1 MNKFEDLY
9 VVKFLKNGMHQKSNS
24 STWLPDFKT
33 IYVLDFFYLRDSFLK
48 GSGGGMQEYYERLDE
63 ILKTVKIFP

>member
-9 VVKFLKNGMHQKSNS
+9 VVKFLKNGMHKKSHS
-24 STWLPDFKT
+24 SAWLPDFKT
-33 IYVLDFFYLRDSFLK
+33 IYVLDFFYFTDSFLK
-48 GSGGGMQEYYERLDE
+48 GSGGGMQDYYERCDE

>member
-24 STWLPDFKT
+24 STWLPDF
-33 IYVLDFFYLRDSFLK
+33 FYIRDSFLK

-63 ILKTVKIFP
+63 IIKTVKILP